1 MYSVCTFHA
10 CVKFPPT
17 PLPHPHQ
24 PLPVMQYTCRYCKFY
39 FVVQVRSGLLSN
51 MNGCEQALAL
61 FSLVW
66 SLNFECMVTFLLKCC
81 ICPSPLIVS
90 SPNYISVLNNI
101 PGCFP
106 FNPKNWL
113 EYLKFQ
119 DNLKRCSHF
128 PSSSIQNFCFCRL
141 NGKHPRSYHL
151 LITVYDPLPVQ
162 VTLHTPPSPKTLSHA
177 PPGYLYRGDASW
189 LWCVKGMCTWM
200 HKISLAG
207 INFKFPLVTGQHCE
221 HECEQPNLSE
231 FCCTPQDEWL
241 QSVRIN
247 PVHWLVFLEGPSQ
260 PLPGFCLHQGHNKL
274 MVSSVY
280 DKDHMSELW
289 IKNRSESLGIY
300 YVSYFTTAKISFTST
315 IN

>member
-119 DNLKRCSHF
+119 DNLKRCSTF
-128 PSSSIQNFCFCRL
+128 SEQF
-141 NGKHPRSYHL
+141 HPEFLFLQAKWKAPQVLPFVDNCVWSPTCTGDLAHPTL
-151 LITVYDPLPVQ
+151 PKDIITCP
-162 VTLHTPPSPKTLSHA
+162 TWLS
-177 PPGYLYRGDASW
+177 
-189 LWCVKGMCTWM
+189 
-200 HKISLAG
+200 
-207 INFKFPLVTGQHCE
+207 
-221 HECEQPNLSE
+221 
-231 FCCTPQDEWL
+231 
-241 QSVRIN
+241 
-247 PVHWLVFLEGPSQ
+247 
-260 PLPGFCLHQGHNKL
+260 LPGWCFMALVCQRDVHLN
-274 MVSSVY
+274 
-280 DKDHMSELW
+280 
-289 IKNRSESLGIY
+289 
-300 YVSYFTTAKISFTST
+300 A
-315 IN
+315 